1 MARPMQR
8 VLEVAEGQWGLI
20 TRRQAEAAG
29 VAWSS
34 LARLAASGLL
44 ERVAHGV
51 YRVRGGGEPDHVALR
66 AAWLQLDPGRPAWE
80 RLGDPWTPVVS
91 HTSAAA
97 LYGVGDLRPDVHD
110 FTLPM
115 RRQSRRPDV
124 RLHQAQVGTHE
135 RTVLGGLPVTRP
147 GRLIADLV
155 SDHVEPAA
163 VAGIAAELLDRRLE
177 DEPALAESL
186 GPYAARFGYWPG
198 DGRVLLSHLLDLSGH
213 ASAGSRAA
221 ERPAR

>member
-1 MARPMQR
+1 MRR
-8 VLEVAEGQWGLI
+8 ILEVAEGQWGLI

-34 LARLAASGLL
+34 LARLAATGMI

-51 YRVRGGGEPDHVALR
+51 YRVRGGGEPDHLALR

-80 RLGDPWTPVVS
+80 RLGDPRAPVVS
-91 HTSAAA
+91 HASEAA
-97 LYGVGDLRPDVHD
+97 LYGVGDLRPDVHE
-110 FTLPM
+110 FTVPA

-124 RLHQAQVGTHE
+124 RLHQAQVPIPE
-135 RTVLGGLPVTRP
+135 RAVLGGLPVTRP
-147 GRLIADLV
+147 ARLVADLL

-177 DEPALAESL
+177 DEPGLAGSL

-198 DGRVLLSHLLDLSGH
+198 DGRAMLSHLLEL
-213 ASAGSRAA
+213 ARRAPAGSLAA
-221 ERPAR
+221 EGWPR

>member
-1 MARPMQR
+1 MQR

-34 LARLAASGLL
+34 LARLAASGSL

-51 YRVRGGGEPDHVALR
+51 YRVRGSGEPDHLALR
-66 AAWLQLDPGRPAWE
+66 AAWLQLDPGRPAWG
-80 RLGDPWTPVVS
+80 RIGDPAAPVVS
-91 HTSAAA
+91 HASAAA
-97 LYGVGDLRPDVHD
+97 LYGVGDLRPDVHE
-110 FTLPM
+110 FTLPI

-124 RLHQAQVGTHE
+124 RLHQAQVGSHE
-135 RTVLGGLPVTRP
+135 RAVLGGLPVTRP

-163 VAGIAAELLDRRLE
+163 VAGIAGELLDRRLE

-186 GPYAARFGYWPG
+186 GPYAARFGYRLG
-198 DGRVLLSHLLDLSGH
+198 DGRALLSHLLELTSH
-213 ASAGSRAA
+213 APTSRRAA
-221 ERPAR
+221 EGQAR